1 MVRRANND
9 RADLSMVGPIII
21 RSVKLNNILSHVQTY
36 VELPLGMTA
45 FVGPNGAGKSSII
58 DSIVYALF
66 VQPQNIKGLRGS
78 GKKSLL
84 RLGASVGS
92 IEVELSVGGKRYA
105 VYRGISIAKG
115 EEAILYE
122 VTDDGRRR
130 VLASGVQP
138 VLDYIRKLLSI
149 PSAEA
154 VRYTVISRQ
163 NEVAKLLEEISSV
176 RREIILKLLG
186 LGELEKAKDIMK
198 YYLDQVSNEKSLL
211 DKLKIDVLEVR
222 KKIEEI
228 RLVLEND
235 KALLKKLE
243 EEAKNIDEN
252 IKLYEKIIKLVK
264 DYGLLSKAKT
274 LINELKTIEQIM
286 PICRDILSLDLNNYI
301 SMINMLEEWKK
312 DVDEALKKLVGVE
325 DRIRMLKDGIRK
337 DLGIDIPFDDPTK
350 IIEYLDG
357 LIRKINFDK
366 ALKQAELTIATTSI
380 NIIEESIVCPLCGR
394 DLDESLKEKI
404 KNDMRFRIGSVSEEV
419 RKLDQF
425 YTKIRKYLD
434 EFGKIEKLRLELQAR
449 IENSKRYI
457 NEYLKKLKELKNRV
471 DDVLERVKSI
481 PIFSRCINNEDLYAD
496 SLKCLQKLAIEISK
510 AYEEK
515 KSVLKQLLGDDIVFD
530 DVLKRYKDIEEE
542 LQHLGVDV
550 SKPDIVEIETKY
562 MSLINMFNDV
572 KERMG
577 KVRGRI
583 EGYTKILT
591 EFLTKEKELEEKL
604 SKLKKSEELYPVL
617 DFIVNK
623 LLGKEGLLAKIL
635 TAEARRL
642 MEKYTNMV
650 LRELNIDF
658 NVRIDE
664 SFDIEV
670 YTSYGAL
677 DIKSLSGGELTSL
690 AIALRIAL
698 AYTVFG
704 RLPGFFIFDEPTQFL
719 DLEKRKTIFEIV
731 RKLSERIPQVIVVT
745 HDPEVEELA
754 DKVYY
759 VSKEGG
765 RSVVKEKIK
774 TVEVIF

>member
-1 MVRRANND
+1 MVRRVNND
-9 RADLSMVGPIII
+9 RAGLSMVGPIII

-222 KKIEEI
+222 KRIEEI

-350 IIEYLDG
+350 ITEYLDG

-404 KNDMRFRIGSVSEEV
+404 KSNMRFRISSVSEEV

-471 DDVLERVKSI
+471 DDVIERVKSI
-481 PIFSRCINNEDLYAD
+481 PIFSKCINNEDLYAD
-496 SLKCLQKLAIEISK
+496 SLKCLQRLAIEISK

-530 DVLKRYKDIEEE
+530 DVLKRCKDIEEE
-542 LQHLGVDV
+542 LQHLGVGV

-719 DLEKRKTIFEIV
+719 DLEKRKTVFEIV